1 MSIWILVLG
10 CALLGFMLLLAAAY
24 INVSTENQLQ
34 KKEIDQLRKSND
46 ELSAIV
52 AKRAW
57 SEYE

>member
-10 CALLGFMLLLAAAY
+10 CMLLGFMLLLAAAY